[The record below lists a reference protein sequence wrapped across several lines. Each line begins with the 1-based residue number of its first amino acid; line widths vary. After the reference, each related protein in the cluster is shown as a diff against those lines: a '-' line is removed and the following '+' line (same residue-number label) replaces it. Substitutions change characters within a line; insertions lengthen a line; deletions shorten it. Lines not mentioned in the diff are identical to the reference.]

1 MKTHE
6 YNFGEKKAKLYAH
19 NFRGIIMTKIIMI
32 IIIALVLLG
41 QLAC

>member
-1 MKTHE
+1 M
-6 YNFGEKKAKLYAH
+6 NIILEKKKLIGAKLYAH